1 MVFKNRVLVALFCVF
16 MQAKSVSLWKRASV
30 YNIPGDPPYT
40 VPEAQLSA
48 AINCTSGNTN
58 PKIALI
64 VPGTA
69 AQAEQAYGLNLGLLL
84 PANGYPVCYLNT
96 PDNSLIDAQITSEYV
111 AYAINSLA
119 SSTGNPIRVVTHSQ
133 GGLNTQWALTF
144 WPSTRASVFSFFA
157 IAPDYRG
164 SIVLDA
170 TRIQLAAGVPQ
181 NAAAVQQGYG
191 SNFVTALA
199 AHDGLTAHVPTTDIY
214 TLTDELVQPELLLNA
229 TSALS
234 GSNATNVAVQS
245 VCPTVNPDHI
255 TIIITGVTEYLL
267 LMAFG
272 AANGRADPSSIP
284 LTDRTQL
291 CLDILPHFNSVAGA
305 VSIGFQ
311 TLVAVFTTFTTVTD
325 PQSAVTAE
333 PPLMPYAQ

>member
-1 MVFKNRVLVALFCVF
+1 MVFKHRVLVALFCVF
-16 MQAKSVSLWKRASV
+16 MRTNSESVWKHASV

-48 AINCTSGNTN
+48 AIDCTSGNTN

-64 VPGTA
+64 VPGTG
-69 AQAEQAYGLNLGLLL
+69 AQTEQVYGPNLGLLL

-96 PDNSLIDAQITSEYV
+96 PHNSLIDAQIISEYV

-144 WPSTRASVFSFFA
+144 WPSTRANVFSFVA

-164 SIVLDA
+164 TIMADGA
-170 TRIQLAAGVPQ
+170 RINLAAGVPQ
-181 NAAAVQQGYG
+181 NAAVVQQSYG

-214 TLTDELVQPELLLNA
+214 TLTDDVVQPEILLNA

-272 AANGRADPSSIP
+272 AANGRADSSSIP
-284 LTDRTQL
+284 LTDRIQL
-291 CLDILPHFNSVAGA
+291 CLDILPHFNSVSGA
-305 VSIGFQ
+305 VSIGFEM
-311 TLVAVFTTFTTVTD
+311 LRVVFTSYIIVPD
-325 PQSAVTAE
+325 PQSAVTTE